1 MAQVVL
7 DNLGKVFR
15 GPRGEL
21 VTALRGLSLTVAEG
35 EFVVLVGPTGC
46 GKSTTLRLVAG
57 FDEPSTG
64 TIAIGG
70 RVVNRVEPKDRD
82 VAMVFQNG
90 ALYPHLSVYE
100 NLALGL
106 RLRKQ
111 PSAEI
116 DRRVR
121 DTAEL
126 LGLTPLLP
134 RLPQTLSGG
143 EAQRVAV
150 GRAIIRQPRV
160 FLFDE
165 PLSHLDT
172 PMRLQMR
179 LELKRL
185 HLRLSATVL
194 YVTHDQAEAMTLG
207 NRVAVMNGGTLHQ
220 VAEPLQL
227 YDTPADLFVAGFIG
241 SPPMNFARARLELAS
256 GGGSLNCRSRAEVDA
271 GPGPAVSVPLEAD
284 RARTL
289 QSLANRE
296 VIVGLRPEAVVPL
309 ANGDVAGRAAAVLA
323 RVELA
328 EPLGAE
334 TLVHLDVSGW
344 RLCGRCPAR
353 PVPRAGEVLPVRLD
367 LAQACFF
374 DTETGRALTPAR
386 TYPA

>member
-172 PMRLQMR
+172 PMRLQ
-179 LELKRL
+179 K
-185 HLRLSATVL
+185 
-194 YVTHDQAEAMTLG
+194 
-207 NRVAVMNGGTLHQ
+207 
-220 VAEPLQL
+220 
-227 YDTPADLFVAGFIG
+227 I
-241 SPPMNFARARLELAS
+241 
-256 GGGSLNCRSRAEVDA
+256 
-271 GPGPAVSVPLEAD
+271 
-284 RARTL
+284 
-289 QSLANRE
+289 
-296 VIVGLRPEAVVPL
+296 
-309 ANGDVAGRAAAVLA
+309 GRAHV
-323 RVELA
+323 
-328 EPLGAE
+328 
-334 TLVHLDVSGW
+334 
-344 RLCGRCPAR
+344 
-353 PVPRAGEVLPVRLD
+353 
-367 LAQACFF
+367 
-374 DTETGRALTPAR
+374 
-386 TYPA
+386 